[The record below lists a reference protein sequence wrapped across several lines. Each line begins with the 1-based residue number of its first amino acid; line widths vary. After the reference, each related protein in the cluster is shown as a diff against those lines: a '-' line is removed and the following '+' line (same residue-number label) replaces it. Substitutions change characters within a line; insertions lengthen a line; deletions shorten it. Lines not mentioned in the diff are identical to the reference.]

1 MDVLTYVNCMP
12 SLGTLHV
19 EDAVLAPIH
28 AVASAA
34 LVVVQS
40 PVAIC
45 TVHPDVDQFPL

>member
-28 AVASAA
+28 ASAA
-34 LVVVQS
+34 LAVVQS